1 MNYTPK
7 IYFGNSLDFVSAHSF
22 LRFMNSNQMR
32 NMVYVRHYLNFEGV
46 NWKKMIDNSVR
57 DHMPTKYE
65 YNFLFTDF
73 EKQLLQICIDNEETV
88 QYEVNQRNSKFQLRE
103 LMRLLLIL
111 MNDYELNIMNTIT
124 DHKD

>member
-1 MNYTPK
+1 
-7 IYFGNSLDFVSAHSF
+7 
-22 LRFMNSNQMR
+22 MR

-124 DHKD
+124 DHKG